1 LLRDSDGSLAAP
13 ARLLVRC
20 RVPAHRALRRNWSP
34 VFYFVRGAQN
44 RRRGA
49 GPPRPLHEATTKSN
63 SQGYHPFLPLVEPG
77 VIMPHL
83 TPQELDEI
91 LSVQLLLAWAGE
103 TPSGNQPR
111 LGWWKT
117 DVIDEEAGGDLWKR
131 LLPRTHRWAGLDAA
145 RRAAY
150 LTDERLRRPAK
161 NADSQRTLFH
171 FGFEIDEA
179 LAERLAHHVLEAR
192 TPVEVFP
199 LLSTMGTGFDRARL
213 VKALGPD
220 GVDASFKAVAGGRQL
235 KKATDE
241 TLPVRARRLGL
252 ALLSAPTSQA
262 YPVPFVLEET
272 SIGKR

>member
-1 LLRDSDGSLAAP
+1 MP
-13 ARLLVRC
+13 
-20 RVPAHRALRRNWSP
+20 RV
-34 VFYFVRGAQN
+34 
-44 RRRGA
+44 
-49 GPPRPLHEATTKSN
+49 
-63 SQGYHPFLPLVEPG
+63 
-77 VIMPHL
+77 

-103 TPSGNQPR
+103 TPGGDQPR

-161 NADSQRTLFH
+161 NADHQHTLFH

-192 TPVEVFP
+192 PPAEVLP
-199 LLSTMGTGFDRARL
+199 LLSAVTTQFDRAKL
-213 VKALGPD
+213 AKALGSD
-220 GVDASFKAVAGGRQL
+220 IDASFKVVAGGRHL
-235 KKATDE
+235 KKVAGE
-241 TLPVRARRLGL
+241 TLTLRARRLGL
-252 ALLSAPTSQA
+252 ALLSAPMSPS

-272 SIGKR
+272 TSGKR

>member
-1 LLRDSDGSLAAP
+1 MFAI
-13 ARLLVRC
+13 
-20 RVPAHRALRRNWSP
+20 
-34 VFYFVRGAQN
+34 
-44 RRRGA
+44 RRRSPGA
-49 GPPRPLHEATTKSN
+49 RRSLSVQRAVDTER
-63 SQGYHPFLPLVEPG
+63 YHPFTPLVEPCA
-77 VIMPHL
+77 IMPHL

-103 TPSGNQPR
+103 TPGGDQPR

-117 DVIDEEAGGDLWKR
+117 DVIDDDAGGDLWKR
-131 LLPRTHRWAGLDAA
+131 LLPRTYRWAGLDAA

-171 FGFEIDEA
+171 FGFEIDEV

-192 TPVEVFP
+192 TPVEVLP
-199 LLSTMGTGFDRARL
+199 LLRTVGSGFDRARL
-213 VKALGPD
+213 VKSLGPD
-220 GVDASFKAVAGGRQL
+220 NVDASFKVVAGGRQL
-235 KKATDE
+235 KKVAAE
-241 TLPVRARRLGL
+241 TLPARARRLGL